1 MGIFAQFFTWLNAS
15 LLAFVFSQIG
25 AVAAALTPAVVTLA
39 TIYVMFWGY
48 LQLTGKIQEPILEG
62 AKRIF
67 VIAGILIFTI
77 QLAANVGPITSVF
90 FNSPQALAATIT
102 GSPQPVAAVDA
113 LWRDGNRV
121 AEQLF
126 AQGTIWSGSGWGL
139 FIAGGLVYL
148 LVGLTCVYTAFLMA
162 MSLVAIAV
170 ILALGPLFIAMLFF
184 DATKRFFEAWIAQLA
199 NYGLIIILVALVAS
213 LLLTFFQVA
222 ATAAVAMGAGITVA
236 EAARLC
242 VVSVLIFL
250 VISQV
255 PSIAAGLASGIA
267 LSTFGAVGRTLSW
280 GMGGTGRTG
289 YQTMRGLFDNQTT
302 RWDSLRRKAGYAIGQ
317 GARNTGRAMWRG
329 MQRSNTIARRS

>member
-1 MGIFAQFFTWLNAS
+1 MGIFAQFFTWLNVS
-15 LLAFVFSQIG
+15 LLAFVFSQIA

-48 LQLTGKIQEPILEG
+48 LQLTGKIQEPLLEG
-62 AKRIF
+62 TKRIF
-67 VIAGILIFTI
+67 IIAGILFFTL

-90 FNSPQALAATIT
+90 FNSPQALAGVIT
-102 GSPQPVAAVDA
+102 GAPQPVAAVDA
-113 LWRDGNRV
+113 LWLDGNDV
-121 AEQLF
+121 AERLF
-126 AQGTIWSGSGWGL
+126 AQGSVWSGAGWGL
-139 FIAGGLVYL
+139 FIAGALVYL

-199 NYGLIIILVALVAS
+199 NYGLIIILVALVAA
-213 LLLTFFQVA
+213 LLLTFFQAA
-222 ATAAVAMGAGITVA
+222 ATTAVAMGTGITVA
-236 EAARLC
+236 AAIRLC
-242 VVSVLIFL
+242 IVSVLVFL
-250 VISQV
+250 VMSQV

-280 GMGGTGRTG
+280 GMGGAGRTG
-289 YQTMRGLFDNQTT
+289 YQMMRGLFDSQTT

-317 GARNTGRAMWRG
+317 GARNTQRAVWRG
-329 MQRSNTIARRS
+329 MQRSNTVAGR